1 MSSNSTIENS
11 KNTGMLN
18 SLLCDYLLLLFYFLV
33 DMLTRSYSD
42 RSNDRNRDSNS
53 NRERDYDGLKQ
64 QCDKAMH
71 ELMMLKRYK
80 TILK

>member
-1 MSSNSTIENS
+1 MI
-11 KNTGMLN
+11 
-18 SLLCDYLLLLFYFLV
+18 

-42 RSNDRNRDSNS
+42 RSNDRNRDANS

-71 ELMMLKRYK
+71 ELMMLRRYII
-80 TILK
+80 ILTSNMKIM

>member
-1 MSSNSTIENS
+1 MI
-11 KNTGMLN
+11 
-18 SLLCDYLLLLFYFLV
+18 

-42 RSNDRNRDSNS
+42 RSNDRNRDANS

-71 ELMMLKRYK
+71 ELMMLRRYIPNCFNIK
-80 TILK
+80 SEINLSFTHFVSLPQTTWRNSATI

>member
-1 MSSNSTIENS
+1 
-11 KNTGMLN
+11 MLE
-18 SLLCDYLLLLFYFLV
+18 YIFILFFYPMI

-42 RSNDRNRDSNS
+42 RSNDRNRDANS

-71 ELMMLKRYK
+71 ELMMLRRYV
-80 TILK
+80 IIFMSNLKIM

>member
-1 MSSNSTIENS
+1 MI
-11 KNTGMLN
+11 
-18 SLLCDYLLLLFYFLV
+18 

-42 RSNDRNRDSNS
+42 RSNDRNRDANS

-71 ELMMLKRYK
+71 ELMMLRRY
-80 TILK
+80 IFIFMSN

>member
-1 MSSNSTIENS
+1 MI
-11 KNTGMLN
+11 
-18 SLLCDYLLLLFYFLV
+18 

-42 RSNDRNRDSNS
+42 RSNDRNRDANS

-71 ELMMLKRYK
+71 ELMMLRRYV
-80 TILK
+80 IVFISNLKIM

>member
-1 MSSNSTIENS
+1 MSSNSNIDNS
-11 KNTGMLN
+11 KNTGKYSNVKYLN
-18 SLLCDYLLLLFYFLV
+18 IISTNFDFYL

-42 RSNDRNRDSNS
+42 RSNDRNRDTNS

-71 ELMMLKRYK
+71 ELVILRRY
-80 TILK
+80 